1 MHKDLW
7 ITVLI
12 VFALFFGLFMFSQL
26 PVSITQDEVSIA
38 VSDAIAETNAQVED
52 SRLVGVDEMEIEQLV
67 TQKAVEKLE
76 ARQKRRLKFL
86 VSAYFIIWLIFSL
99 YVLHLAKT
107 QNQLHKQLEQLHSG
121 LQQKE

>member
-1 MHKDLW
+1 MHKGLW

-12 VFALFFGLFMFSQL
+12 VFGLVFGLFLFSQI
-26 PVSITQDEVSIA
+26 PVAITQDEVSTA
-38 VSDAIAETNAQVED
+38 VSDAIAEMNAQVKD

-76 ARQKRRLKFL
+76 DRQKRRLRFL
-86 VSAYFIIWLIFSL
+86 ISAYFIIWLIFGL
-99 YVLHLAKT
+99 YALYLAKM
-107 QNQLHKQLEQLHSG
+107 QNQLHKRLEQLHSG

>member
-1 MHKDLW
+1 MYKGLW

-26 PVSITQDEVSIA
+26 PVAITQDEVSTA
-38 VSDAIAETNAQVED
+38 VSDAIAETNAQV
-52 SRLVGVDEMEIEQLV
+52 DEMEVEQLV
-67 TQKAVEKLE
+67 IQKAVEKLE
-76 ARQKRRLKFL
+76 DRQKRRLKFL

-99 YVLHLAKT
+99 YALHLAKM